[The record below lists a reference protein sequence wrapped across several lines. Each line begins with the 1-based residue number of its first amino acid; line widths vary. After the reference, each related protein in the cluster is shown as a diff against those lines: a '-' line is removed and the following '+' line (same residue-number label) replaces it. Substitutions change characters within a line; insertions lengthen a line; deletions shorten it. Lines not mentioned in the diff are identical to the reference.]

1 MALADRRTLE
11 DILRRY
17 EASELVEALIVSRPR
32 AFTEIMGGEHRFPL
46 ESCLKYKARPNA
58 STMYVVKQQV
68 TRLSL
73 LGQGLSYHVR
83 ELVDERPT
91 GKRLEIDECELE
103 EAP

>member
-1 MALADRRTLE
+1 
-11 DILRRY
+11 
-17 EASELVEALIVSRPR
+17 
-32 AFTEIMGGEHRFPL
+32 
-46 ESCLKYKARPNA
+46 
-58 STMYVVKQQV
+58 V